1 MFKQPFIVNN
11 ILNMNRNTNTM
22 NPEYDEWDDIII
34 TTITP
39 QQQSSKNEKNDEQ
52 AIIAAKKRERIL
64 AANAETARL
73 NQERKDEIKAFKVA
87 EKKAK
92 EEKEAEE
99 FRQKQIERMKLEA
112 ELGSPEKIFKHDFKI
127 INKHKFVHQKINR
140 NGCAPIY
147 TGMKELDDA
156 ADKAWKLNQ
165 KCK

>member
-1 MFKQPFIVNN
+1 MFILNN
-11 ILNMNRNTNTM
+11 LLNMNSNTNTM
-22 NPEYDEWDDIII
+22 KSEYDEWDDIII

-39 QQQSSKNEKNDEQ
+39 QQQSSKNDEH
-52 AIIAAKKRERIL
+52 AIIAAKKREIIL

-73 NQERKDEIKAFKVA
+73 NQERKDEIKAFKAA

-99 FRQKQIERMKLEA
+99 FRQKQIERKKLED
-112 ELGSPEKIFKHDFKI
+112 ELRTPEKIFIHDFKI
-127 INKHKFVHQKINR
+127 MNKNKFVHQKINK
-140 NGCAPIY
+140 NGGAPIY

-165 KCK
+165 NYK

>member
-1 MFKQPFIVNN
+1 MFILNN
-11 ILNMNRNTNTM
+11 LLNMNSNTNTM
-22 NPEYDEWDDIII
+22 KSEYDEWDDIII

-39 QQQSSKNEKNDEQ
+39 QQQSSKNDEH
-52 AIIAAKKRERIL
+52 AIIAAKKREIIL

-73 NQERKDEIKAFKVA
+73 NQERKDEIKAFKAA

-99 FRQKQIERMKLEA
+99 FRQKQIERKKLED
-112 ELGSPEKIFKHDFKI
+112 ELRTPEKIFIHDFKI
-127 INKHKFVHQKINR
+127 MNKNKFVHQKINK
-140 NGCAPIY
+140 NGGAPIY

-165 KCK
+165 NCK

>member
-1 MFKQPFIVNN
+1 
-11 ILNMNRNTNTM
+11 MNSNTNTM
-22 NPEYDEWDDIII
+22 KSEYDEWDDIII

-39 QQQSSKNEKNDEQ
+39 QQQSSKNDEH
-52 AIIAAKKRERIL
+52 AIIAAKKREIIL

-73 NQERKDEIKAFKVA
+73 NQERKDEIKAFKAA

-99 FRQKQIERMKLEA
+99 FRQKQIERKKLED
-112 ELGSPEKIFKHDFKI
+112 ELRTPEKIFIHDFKI
-127 INKHKFVHQKINR
+127 MNKNKFVHQKINK
-140 NGCAPIY
+140 NGGAPIY

-165 KCK
+165 NYK

>member
-1 MFKQPFIVNN
+1 
-11 ILNMNRNTNTM
+11 MNSNTNTM
-22 NPEYDEWDDIII
+22 KSEYDEWDDIII

-39 QQQSSKNEKNDEQ
+39 QQQSSKNDEH
-52 AIIAAKKRERIL
+52 AIIAAKKREIIL

-73 NQERKDEIKAFKVA
+73 NQERKDEIKAFKAA

-99 FRQKQIERMKLEA
+99 FRQKQIERKKLED
-112 ELGSPEKIFKHDFKI
+112 ELRTPEKIFIHDFKI
-127 INKHKFVHQKINR
+127 MNKNKFVHQKINK
-140 NGCAPIY
+140 NGGAPIY

-165 KCK
+165 NCK

>member
-11 ILNMNRNTNTM
+11 ILNMNSNTNAM

-52 AIIAAKKRERIL
+52 AINAAKKRERIL

-73 NQERKDEIKAFKVA
+73 NQERKDEIKAFKAA

>member
-1 MFKQPFIVNN
+1 MKS
-11 ILNMNRNTNTM
+11 
-22 NPEYDEWDDIII
+22 EYDEWDDIII

-39 QQQSSKNEKNDEQ
+39 QQQSSKNEKNDEH
-52 AIIAAKKRERIL
+52 AIIAAKKREIIL

-73 NQERKDEIKAFKVA
+73 NQERKDEIKAFKAA

-99 FRQKQIERMKLEA
+99 FRQKQIERKKLED
-112 ELGSPEKIFKHDFKI
+112 ELRTPEKIFIHDFKI
-127 INKHKFVHQKINR
+127 MNKNKFVHQKINK
-140 NGCAPIY
+140 NGGAPIY

-165 KCK
+165 NYK